1 MRPIPKKL
9 REELSNDPFYKK
21 CCITGLGDVEWHH
34 NLIYAGR
41 QVNEKFCILP
51 LNKEV
56 HKNIVKY
63 KTRCDWIMWSRA
75 TPKEIEIY
83 SKAYGYKQMM
93 GRISALKNNYGEYRE
108 NDPKS
113 YIAIS

>member
-9 REELSNDPFYKK
+9 KEDMASDPFYKQ

-34 NLIYAGR
+34 NLIFAGR
-41 QVNEKFCILP
+41 QVSQKFCILP

-56 HKNIVKY
+56 HRDIVKY
-63 KTRCDWIMWSRA
+63 RERCDWIMWNRA
-75 TPKEIEIY
+75 TPREREEY
-83 SKAYGYKQMM
+83 SKARGIMSLMSRLGHLNRK
-93 GRISALKNNYGEYRE
+93 YGEYRE

-113 YIAIS
+113 YIGLS